1 MAEGQRRYGG
11 AQRTRARRHAGHGY
25 GPADRR
31 AGAARGAAFERL
43 FLKLMITHQQGAVTM
58 ATDVLSAGN
67 DIQVGEWATEVTAQ
81 QTSEIA
87 RMRGLR

>member
-1 MAEGQRRYGG
+1 M
-11 AQRTRARRHAGHGY
+11 
-25 GPADRR
+25 
-31 AGAARGAAFERL
+31 

>member
-1 MAEGQRRYGG
+1 
-11 AQRTRARRHAGHGY
+11 
-25 GPADRR
+25 
-31 AGAARGAAFERL
+31 
-43 FLKLMITHQQGAVTM
+43 M

-67 DIQVGEWATEVTAQ
+67 NIQVEEWATEVIAQ